1 MIALGYCGHFTGV
14 YISFSIHKA
23 LGPDLSGGPHG
34 VVLLT
39 VIYHVDSSALGLLL
53 NDLHPELIAAV
64 IVVIAHDPQLI
75 ALGHCGHFT
84 GVHISFSVHKTLGP
98 DLSGGPHGI
107 VFLAEIY
114 YIDPAAFFLLVI
126 VVSVSIVVSIVV
138 PVMMAVS
145 VLMAM
150 VMAIAR
156 PAVVIIIVPV
166 VIIPT
171 VIVIPAVVV
180 IPTVII
186 VIVVIIPAV
195 FPLVFPFI
203 FPLIVPVSGQGLNAR
218 QLGTCDHKSCCE

>member
-98 DLSGGPHGI
+98 DLSGSPHGI

-138 PVMMAVS
+138 AVS

-180 IPTVII
+180 IPTVIIVII

>member
-138 PVMMAVS
+138 AVPVVMAV
-145 VLMAM
+145 VVA
-150 VMAIAR
+150 VAR